1 MQLQISCSMIRMAGI
16 GILHDLRHTYM
27 DKKDCHLSRAM
38 GILILPS
45 SGPTARIW
53 SKSWGSFP
61 TQEGWSW
68 ARQSRRNS
76 HATGDWTLSI
86 SKSIMVLVLG
96 ND

>member
-1 MQLQISCSMIRMAGI
+1 MIRMARI

-27 DKKDCHLSRAM
+27 DKKDYHLSRDM
-38 GILILPS
+38 RLLILPS

-53 SKSWGSFP
+53 SKSWGCLP
-61 TQEGWSW
+61 TQEWWSW
-68 ARQSRRNS
+68 ARQSRRSS

-86 SKSIMVLVLG
+86 SKSIMALVLG